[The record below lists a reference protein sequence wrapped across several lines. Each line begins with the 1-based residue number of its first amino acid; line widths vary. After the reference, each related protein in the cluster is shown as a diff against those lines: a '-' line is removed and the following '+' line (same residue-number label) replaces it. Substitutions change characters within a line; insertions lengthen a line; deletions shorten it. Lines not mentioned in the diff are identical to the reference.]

1 MFDVFY
7 TGKKPN
13 LFAHEQA
20 ANSLEHARS
29 MCRTRMFW
37 WVNYLSDYTGF
48 DFLWEPVPWQSHQA
62 HVWASAYQIDGG
74 TWLVPRE
81 GYQDVNYHSDIVPRR
96 SSVPIL
102 GIDHGGHELP
112 PVEYSTRFIS
122 DYLGTLRRLLSR
134 TNHEYVWVV
143 SSVCDYTNFDFNWH
157 PSPWQDRMLHVFPS
171 DQQKFGDTFYVHVP
185 SFLER
190 SRDIKLL
197 EWFETLNFVKE
208 MRVPRRP
215 WPVVHHEHD
224 SQVPAVWQYHFK
236 TPVAE
241 FTRYE
246 PADYQPP
253 TNLWRE
259 ETRTIYALNR
269 GYAAAL
275 IPRDAKNYL
284 KTQLYDYPYI
294 DTQPSKS
301 QASWA
306 RNHALDVVF
315 ISNGEPCRDQN
326 FSSLGRSL
334 YGKNN
339 SLYHVQDVDGRVA
352 AYQAAA
358 RASSTDW
365 FFAVFAKLKVESN
378 FDWAWQPDRLQ
389 PAKHYIF
396 NAHNPVNGLTYGHQ
410 AMIAYNRR
418 MVLENTGSGL
428 DFTLDQ
434 PHAVVPLLSGETT
447 YHYSDWMCWRTAFRE
462 VIKLR
467 HDPTP
472 ENRWR
477 LTQWL
482 KPTNLDKVWGDQSEE
497 WSQRGAEDGVEYYD
511 EVKGDFD
518 QLKKSY
524 EWRWLAS
531 YALIKRGLVPD

>member
-1 MFDVFY
+1 
-7 TGKKPN
+7 
-13 LFAHEQA
+13 
-20 ANSLEHARS
+20 
-29 MCRTRMFW
+29 MFW
-37 WVNYLSDYTGF
+37 WVNYLSDYTDF
-48 DFLWEPVPWQSHQA
+48 DFLWEPVPWQAHQA
-62 HVWASAYQIDGG
+62 HVWASKYQIDGG
-74 TWLVPRE
+74 TWLVPCN
-81 GYQDVNYHSDIVPRR
+81 GYQDVNYHNNVIPRR
-96 SSVPIL
+96 ASVPIL

-112 PVEYSTRFIS
+112 SVEYSTRFIS
-122 DYLGTLRRLLSR
+122 DYLGTLRRLLAR
-134 TNHEYVWVV
+134 TDHEYVWVV
-143 SSVCDYTNFDFNWH
+143 SSVCDYADFDFNWH
-157 PSPWQDRMLHVFPS
+157 PSPWQDRMLHVFAS
-171 DQQKFGDTFYVHVP
+171 DQQRFGDTFYVHVP

-224 SQVPAVWQYHFK
+224 SQVPAVWQHHFE
-236 TPVAE
+236 TPVVE

-294 DTQPSKS
+294 DEQPSKS

-378 FDWAWQPDRLQ
+378 FDWDWQPDRLQ

-396 NAHNPVNGLTYGHQ
+396 NAYNPVNGLTYGHQ

-418 MVLENTGSGL
+418 MVLENTGAGL

-477 LTQWL
+477 LSQWL

-511 EVKGDFD
+511 EVKGDFE

-531 YALIKRGLVPD
+531 YALIKRGLAPD

>member
-1 MFDVFY
+1 
-7 TGKKPN
+7 
-13 LFAHEQA
+13 
-20 ANSLEHARS
+20 
-29 MCRTRMFW
+29 
-37 WVNYLSDYTGF
+37 
-48 DFLWEPVPWQSHQA
+48 
-62 HVWASAYQIDGG
+62 
-74 TWLVPRE
+74 
-81 GYQDVNYHSDIVPRR
+81 
-96 SSVPIL
+96 
-102 GIDHGGHELP
+102 
-112 PVEYSTRFIS
+112 
-122 DYLGTLRRLLSR
+122 
-134 TNHEYVWVV
+134 
-143 SSVCDYTNFDFNWH
+143 
-157 PSPWQDRMLHVFPS
+157 
-171 DQQKFGDTFYVHVP
+171 
-185 SFLER
+185 
-190 SRDIKLL
+190 
-197 EWFETLNFVKE
+197 
-208 MRVPRRP
+208 
-215 WPVVHHEHD
+215 
-224 SQVPAVWQYHFK
+224 
-236 TPVAE
+236 
-241 FTRYE
+241 
-246 PADYQPP
+246 
-253 TNLWRE
+253 
-259 ETRTIYALNR
+259 
-269 GYAAAL
+269 
-275 IPRDAKNYL
+275 
-284 KTQLYDYPYI
+284 
-294 DTQPSKS
+294 
-301 QASWA
+301 
-306 RNHALDVVF
+306 LDVVF

-378 FDWAWQPDRLQ
+378 FDWDWQPDRLQ

-482 KPTNLDKVWGDQSEE
+482 KPTNLDKIWGDQSEE

-531 YALIKRGLVPD
+531 YALKRGLAPD

>member
-224 SQVPAVWQYHFK
+224 SQVPAVWQHHFE
-236 TPVAE
+236 TPVVE

-294 DTQPSKS
+294 DIQPSKS

-396 NAHNPVNGLTYGHQ
+396 NAYNPVNGLTYGHQ

-418 MVLENTGSGL
+418 MVLENTGAGL

-434 PHAVVPLLSGETT
+434 PHAVVPLLSGQTT

-477 LTQWL
+477 LSQWL

-531 YALIKRGLVPD
+531 YALIKRGLAPD